1 MQEYAKHIAWCM
13 LLFEENLQ
21 QKTSIYIL
29 KKCRDSGQC
38 FKESLQGG
46 NVVTNLEIVWMN
58 NKNYWIQLSYV
69 VKNYTDLRQSLLFLF
84 FKSYS
89 ASFNNTIIIN

>member
-21 QKTSIYIL
+21 EKTSVYIL
-29 KKCRDSGQC
+29 KQCWDTGQC

-46 NVVTNLEIVWMN
+46 NVVKNLEIVWMN
-58 NKNYWIQLSYV
+58 NKTIEFSFHMLWRVIQISEPVVLILQIILS
-69 VKNYTDLRQSLLFLF
+69 LIQ
-84 FKSYS
+84 
-89 ASFNNTIIIN
+89 

>member
-21 QKTSIYIL
+21 EKTSVYIL
-29 KKCRDSGQC
+29 KQCRDTGQC

-46 NVVTNLEIVWMN
+46 NVVKNLEIEWMN
-58 NKNYWIQLSYV
+58 NKTIEFSFHMLWRVIQISEPVVLILQIILS
-69 VKNYTDLRQSLLFLF
+69 LIQ
-84 FKSYS
+84 
-89 ASFNNTIIIN
+89 

>member
-21 QKTSIYIL
+21 EKTSVYIL
-29 KKCRDSGQC
+29 KQCRDTGQC

-46 NVVTNLEIVWMN
+46 NVVKNLEIVWMN
-58 NKNYWIQLSYV
+58 NKTIEFSFHMLWRVIQISEPVVLILQIILS
-69 VKNYTDLRQSLLFLF
+69 LIQ
-84 FKSYS
+84 
-89 ASFNNTIIIN
+89 